1 MCILLSLFFKVTYY
15 TSIMQNGKEEMTSER
30 QSEGE
35 DGRVMKVNQEKK
47 QLLPQRNLLST
58 ILNTKRF
65 ISNNTSILEKNIAW
79 KITVSISETQTVLC
93 LKTTLR
99 NQCAFM
105 ATFSQESFDYVTQ
118 QLNEHN
124 NTSFNITL
132 VTKDTLK
139 PALINICIL
148 TIGQITLCNVKG
160 MLHMNLQNYQPSR
173 AF

>member
-1 MCILLSLFFKVTYY
+1 M
-15 TSIMQNGKEEMTSER
+15 
-30 QSEGE
+30 
-35 DGRVMKVNQEKK
+35 
-47 QLLPQRNLLST
+47 
-58 ILNTKRF
+58 
-65 ISNNTSILEKNIAW
+65 
-79 KITVSISETQTVLC
+79 
-93 LKTTLR
+93 